1 MMALPSTH
9 GVFALHRRPMLLVL
23 VSVSVT
29 CFVLNLSTTVRNII
43 SLAFDGV
50 SISVERSCAE
60 DGDKCLYIRKE
71 VTLGA
76 DYTTT
81 MSIHLNRRSA
91 VEANYSA
98 TRIECSP
105 ETIVRLTWDKGVPNV
120 TYLDGSCTARGEGA
134 FQMKKMFG
142 SQSVISIMR

>member
-1 MMALPSTH
+1 MAIPLTH

-23 VSVSVT
+23 VSVIVT

-43 SLAFDGV
+43 TLTFDGI

-71 VTLGA
+71 VTLGV

-81 MSIHLNRRSA
+81 MSIHLSRRSA

-105 ETIVRLTWDKGVPNV
+105 ETMIRLTWDNGVPDV
-120 TYLDGSCTARGEGA
+120 RYFDGTCTARGEGA
-134 FQMKKMFG
+134 FQMKKMFD
-142 SQSVISIMR
+142 SQSMISIMR